1 MGFLGVVSANDCEYI
16 KDKNK
21 EKLIQDIFGN
31 SYPSTSQSFLSSK
44 NIAVA
49 IDHLKDSCGFN
60 QDEKKQKFPRSSYIV
75 DHLSDVMMRS
85 LDGDK
90 LIYGTM
96 QLDDKGKNYREE
108 IREIS
113 HATNSITPLQVEL
126 VYKKYRESYSSQD
139 INIKKDSGSP
149 SFNADQNFI
158 ASLWSVD
165 AWSLKTRYYA
175 ICNIVYHV
183 MQQINQKKLFEFFS
197 NSLNSEKIFNT
208 CIEKVKKRLEA
219 ETAYVNVQMIE
230 KGNKF
235 LQDNFNAYTYKY
247 FVNTRLQ
254 ELLEGFL
261 YMQTTFGS
269 VNSKVVEGTNQCKK

>member
-16 KDKNK
+16 TGKN
-21 EKLIQDIFGN
+21 EKMFIQEFFGS

-60 QDEKKQKFPRSSYIV
+60 QTPKKQKFPRSSYIV
-75 DHLSDVMMRS
+75 DHLLDVMMRS
-85 LDGDK
+85 LDGDPK

-96 QLDDKGKNYREE
+96 QLDDKGQKYRED

-113 HATNSITPLQVEL
+113 YATNSITPLQVQLTYE
-126 VYKKYRESYSSQD
+126 KYRLPFWNPSV
-139 INIKKDSGSP
+139 KTDSGSP
-149 SFNADQNFI
+149 SSTADQNFI
-158 ASLWSVD
+158 TSLSDVD
-165 AWSLKTRYYA
+165 DWSLTTRYYA
-175 ICNIVYHV
+175 ICNIVYHI
-183 MQQINQKKLFEFFS
+183 MQKINQTKLFEFFS
-197 NSLNSEKIFNT
+197 KPLNSEEIFNT
-208 CIEKVKKRLEA
+208 CIEKIKKRLDG
-219 ETAYVNVQMIE
+219 ETAYVNMQMIE

-247 FVNTRLQ
+247 FANTRLQ